1 MDFNGTQDNGQ
12 TEQNVTE
19 QQNMNNENTAT
30 QYSGQQY
37 NPNPYTTT
45 PAYTAE
51 AKQNNGL
58 AIASLVCGIISIV
71 LCCCCGLGV
80 LLGIAGIVLAILS
93 KKNSGGKLS
102 GLAIA
107 GLICGIVGVV
117 FGVGWLIYYLVL
129 GGAATLSD
137 YSNYYGYY

>member
-51 AKQNNGL
+51 ANQNNGL

-71 LCCCCGLGV
+71 LVCCCGLGV
-80 LLGIAGIVLAILS
+80 LLGI
-93 KKNSGGKLS
+93 
-102 GLAIA
+102 
-107 GLICGIVGVV
+107 VGVL

-137 YSNYYGYY
+137 YFYYYG